1 MARLPFPENTI
12 TGTFGSMSDY
22 RRKHGLQPHSG
33 VDFAPKG
40 SNKGKTAIPAIGNG
54 TVRLI
59 QFSQVLG
66 WVLVHT
72 IWDIKKKKA
81 AYVGYSHLSCK
92 AHGVN
97 CKGGHDASLALD
109 LKVGQRVTEGQTIG
123 IMGNTGSA
131 SSGVHLHATA
141 SKQLKGVFGP
151 TSVKAD
157 IKKLILANQGVAP
170 KPKAAAPAPAPK
182 VEAPKP
188 VAPVPAKPVNQVPE
202 KPVTPPAPKTVFHKV
217 QPGETL
223 TRIAT
228 QYGTTVD
235 KLVADNSIKNASLI
249 QVGQMIR
256 IDK

>member
-22 RRKHGLQPHSG
+22 RRKHGLQAHSG

-40 SNKGKTAIPAIGNG
+40 SNRGKTAIPAIGNG

-72 IWDIKKKKA
+72 IWDIKKKKP

-131 SSGVHLHATA
+131 SSGVHLHLTMSWQEKGIFGTTSEKFDLIEWLATQQTEK
-141 SKQLKGVFGP
+141 KQTNTQK
-151 TSVKAD
+151 KAVV
-157 IKKLILANQGVAP
+157 LP
-170 KPKAAAPAPAPK
+170 PK
-182 VEAPKP
+182 VETKIVYACPHCK
-188 VAPVPAKPVNQVPE
+188 KE
-202 KPVTPPAPKTVFHKV
+202 LK
-217 QPGETL
+217 
-223 TRIAT
+223 
-228 QYGTTVD
+228 
-235 KLVADNSIKNASLI
+235 
-249 QVGQMIR
+249 
-256 IDK
+256 

>member
-1 MARLPFPENTI
+1 MARLPFPANTI

-22 RRKHGLQPHSG
+22 RRKHGLQAHSG

-40 SNKGKTAIPAIGNG
+40 SNRGKTAIPAIGNG

-123 IMGNTGSA
+123 IMGNSGSA
-131 SSGVHLHATA
+131 SSGVHLHLTMSWQEKGIFGTTSEKFDLIEWLATQWA
-141 SKQLKGVFGP
+141 EKKQTNTQK
-151 TSVKAD
+151 KAVV
-157 IKKLILANQGVAP
+157 LS
-170 KPKAAAPAPAPK
+170 PK
-182 VEAPKP
+182 VEI
-188 VAPVPAKPVNQVPE
+188 
-202 KPVTPPAPKTVFHKV
+202 VFACPHCKK
-217 QPGETL
+217 EL
-223 TRIAT
+223 
-228 QYGTTVD
+228 
-235 KLVADNSIKNASLI
+235 K
-249 QVGQMIR
+249 
-256 IDK
+256 

>member
-22 RRKHGLQPHSG
+22 RRKHGLQAHSG

-40 SNKGKTAIPAIGNG
+40 SNRGKTPIPAIGNG

-109 LKVGQRVTEGQTIG
+109 LKVGQKVTEGQSIG

-131 SSGVHLHATA
+131 SSGVHLHLTMSWQEKGIFGATSEKFCIVEWLA
-141 SKQLKGVFGP
+141 TQQAEKKQTDTQK
-151 TSVKAD
+151 KA
-157 IKKLILANQGVAP
+157 VVP
-170 KPKAAAPAPAPK
+170 STPK
-182 VEAPKP
+182 VETKIVYACPHCK
-188 VAPVPAKPVNQVPE
+188 KE
-202 KPVTPPAPKTVFHKV
+202 LK
-217 QPGETL
+217 
-223 TRIAT
+223 
-228 QYGTTVD
+228 
-235 KLVADNSIKNASLI
+235 
-249 QVGQMIR
+249 
-256 IDK
+256 

>member
-22 RRKHGLQPHSG
+22 RRKHGLQAHSG

-40 SNKGKTAIPAIGNG
+40 SNRGKTAIPAIGNG

-109 LKVGQRVTEGQTIG
+109 LKVGQRVTEGQPIG

-131 SSGVHLHATA
+131 SSGVHLHLTMSWQEKGIFGATSEKFCLIEWLA
-141 SKQLKGVFGP
+141 TQQTEKKQTNTQKEKVVLP
-151 TSVKAD
+151 
-157 IKKLILANQGVAP
+157 
-170 KPKAAAPAPAPK
+170 PK
-182 VEAPKP
+182 VE
-188 VAPVPAKPVNQVPE
+188 
-202 KPVTPPAPKTVFHKV
+202 TKTVYACPHCKK
-217 QPGETL
+217 EL
-223 TRIAT
+223 
-228 QYGTTVD
+228 
-235 KLVADNSIKNASLI
+235 K
-249 QVGQMIR
+249 
-256 IDK
+256 